1 MKNMKKQAICMF
13 VMLTLVFT
21 LASCDLPGSGDKD
34 AFLGTWEASA
44 NLVESINEDLS
55 EGFAGVDE
63 GMAEYFKI
71 SSFEVT
77 LVYMFNKDNTYSIRL
92 DEDSLKAA
100 IEQTKEEVKAGALA
114 YLEDVIAQNEL
125 DMTVEELL
133 EASELDLD
141 ALADSAFDFND
152 IRKSFTDSLECD
164 GKWKA
169 ENGQLYLSKSVKGE
183 AEDLSELYEIT
194 SDGIQLTKPEGS
206 EDEMGI
212 YPLLLKKA

>member
-1 MKNMKKQAICMF
+1 MKNIKRQAICIF
-13 VMLTLVFT
+13 LMLTLVFT
-21 LASCDLPGSGDKD
+21 LASCGVPGSGDKEE
-34 AFLGTWEASA
+34 FLGTWMATA
-44 NLVESINEDLS
+44 DLVESINESLS
-55 EGFAGVDE
+55 EGFGGVDE
-63 GMAEYFKI
+63 GLVEYFKI

-77 LVYMFNKDNTYSIRL
+77 LVYTFNKDDTYSIRV

-100 IEQTKEEVKAGALA
+100 IEHTKDEVKDGAVA
-114 YLEDVIAQNEL
+114 YLEDVIAQSEL

-141 ALADSAFDFND
+141 DLADSAFDYNT
-152 IRKSFTDSLECD
+152 IRRSFTDELECD

-169 ENGQLYLSKSVKGE
+169 ENGELYLSESVDEE
-183 AEDLSELYEIT
+183 ADDLSELYEIT

>member
-1 MKNMKKQAICMF
+1 MKNMIKQAICIF
-13 VMLTLVFT
+13 LMLALVCT
-21 LASCDLPGSGDKD
+21 LAGCDVPDDGDKD
-34 AFLGTWEASA
+34 AFLGTWNATA
-44 NLVESINEDLS
+44 NLVESINESLT
-55 EGFAGVDE
+55 EGFGGVDE
-63 GMAEYFKI
+63 GLVEYFKI

-77 LVYMFNKDNTYSIRL
+77 LVYTFNKDNTYSIRV
-92 DEDSLKAA
+92 DEDSLRAA
-100 IEQTKEEVKAGALA
+100 IEQTKEEVKDGALA

-141 ALADSAFDFND
+141 ALADSAFDFSD

-164 GKWKA
+164 GQWKA
-169 ENGQLYLSKSVKGE
+169 ENGQLYLSKSVKEE

-194 SDGIQLTKPEGS
+194 SDGIRLTKPEGS

>member
-1 MKNMKKQAICMF
+1 
-13 VMLTLVFT
+13 MLVLVCTLVGCG
-21 LASCDLPGSGDKD
+21 APGSGDKD
-34 AFLGTWEASA
+34 AFLGTWEATA
-44 NLVESINEDLS
+44 DLVESINKDLS

-77 LVYMFNKDNTYSIRL
+77 LVYTFNKDDTYSIRL

-100 IEQTKEEVKAGALA
+100 IEHTKDEVKDGVGA
-114 YLEDVIAQNEL
+114 YFEDVIAEAEL

-141 ALADSAFDFND
+141 DLADSAFDYNM
-152 IRKSFTDSLECD
+152 IRGSFTNEFECE

-169 ENGQLYLSKSVKGE
+169 ENGQLYLSKSVNEE
-183 AEDLSELYEIT
+183 ADDLSELYEIT
-194 SDGIQLTKPEGS
+194 SDGIRLTKPEGS